1 MALSLSQKLDKKLK
15 AQYEKGVT
23 LDKMSKDITMDQ
35 AKALAETHEIEVA
48 EGDTVKDIIE
58 AIIED
63 FKEEEL
69 LIRRL
74 QRKLDRINTDIR
86 ELGNSAETTLVAAI
100 VADRH
105 TYVLNIGDSR
115 AYMISGKELY
125 EKYKDY
131 IDKKKDFK

>member
-1 MALSLSQKLDKKLK
+1 MPKFITLGPKANGFFDQTTGITIARGEKVEINDRQLRSRRIAMALNSGHLIFAQPDQEVKKEKETDLQKLDKKLK

-63 FKEEEL
+63 FKEE
-69 LIRRL
+69 
-74 QRKLDRINTDIR
+74 K
-86 ELGNSAETTLVAAI
+86 
-100 VADRH
+100 
-105 TYVLNIGDSR
+105 
-115 AYMISGKELY
+115 
-125 EKYKDY
+125 
-131 IDKKKDFK
+131 